1 MELMVSRRLW
11 MVLIAAFALSL
22 VLATLFAP
30 WTNLLVQPTPPVHI
44 NSPVASDN
52 QRDLSYLTDET
63 REDGTIWA
71 CDYSENQKKSAGRA
85 FNNGFVARTVHDE
98 NGAGGDVP
106 MTSWVRTRVGTT
118 PATGTILSRAA
129 DQTASTAPRM
139 RHARGPSRHAS
150 QHLRR
155 VL

>member
-22 VLATLFAP
+22 VLATLFVP
-30 WTNLLVQPTPPVHI
+30 WTGLLVQPTPHVHI
-44 NSPVASDN
+44 NSPIASDN

-85 FNNGFVARTVHDE
+85 FNNTFVARTVHDE
-98 NGAGGDVP
+98 NGAGGGCTYDF
-106 MTSWVRTRVGTT
+106 VGTNAGGHDACNGHN
-118 PATGTILSRAA
+118 PIEGCGPNSKHGT
-129 DQTASTAPRM
+129 
-139 RHARGPSRHAS
+139 
-150 QHLRR
+150 
-155 VL
+155 